1 MGQGAT
7 QWEQS
12 LRSCQEGRG
21 SVEMLQGLCTDLQK
35 SIRLWLDLRL
45 AQSPVSPT
53 VLSHAIRA
61 VQVCSFPGWAPH
73 ANDLNVAGCSK
84 TLYMLHCRRSLLQ
97 DDLSHPSIS
106 LLSLKCSHMS

>member
-1 MGQGAT
+1 MQMGQGAT

-61 VQVCSFPGWAPH
+61 VQVCSF
-73 ANDLNVAGCSK
+73 AGQPPFMQMTS
-84 TLYMLHCRRSLLQ
+84 T
-97 DDLSHPSIS
+97 
-106 LLSLKCSHMS
+106 